1 MPTSLTARSDTV
13 SLDAAKVRK
22 HEVEPAGLELK
33 LQRDSFYGHM
43 TLELHLRGYDV
54 AVVLEKFDGEKDFI
68 ETEDK
73 ETGKCTA
80 RYYMLKEAERKK
92 AEARYREILEK
103 LRKGEYTL
111 HLYSNGKFEVEFTS
125 G

>member
-1 MPTSLTARSDTV
+1 MPTALTERSDTV
-13 SLDAAKVRK
+13 SLDEANVKK
-22 HEVEPAGLELK
+22 HEIELSGLELK

-43 TLELHLRGYDV
+43 TIELHLPGYDAAV
-54 AVVLEKFDGEKDFI
+54 ALEKFDGEKEFI
-68 ETEDK
+68 ETVDK

-80 RYYMLKEAERKK
+80 RYHILKEAERKK

-103 LRKGEYTL
+103 LRKGEYIL
-111 HLYSNGKFEVEFTS
+111 HVYSNGKFEVEFTS